1 MKKDTYSKLDFVAI
15 GCSAILF
22 ITSLIAIFT
31 TAYILDVYHPLWD
44 LLFIYGLI
52 ALSISIVVFF
62 VNIFLGYKISEY
74 REKKEIQ
81 RIVEKQKQ
89 QQAEARKLQA
99 MCDNLIK
106 EKKVSDNTCKS

>member
-15 GCSAILF
+15 GSAILF

-31 TAYILDVYHPLWD
+31 TNILDVYHPLWD

-52 ALSISIVVFF
+52 ALPISIVVFF

>member
-15 GCSAILF
+15 GSAILF

-31 TAYILDVYHPLWD
+31 NAYILDVYHPLWD
-44 LLFIYGLI
+44 FLFIYGLI
-52 ALSISIVVFF
+52 ALPISIVVFF